1 MSTQQQDQISLEE
14 DWQPVLP
21 HSAPRDEAEMDI
33 TPMIDITFLL
43 LIFFLVTS
51 QPDESTKV
59 DLPEA
64 RYGRGVSQRQA
75 VIFSVIQ
82 GGGRDL
88 APVYLG
94 DGQVSQNRIDGD
106 ARQQADRIETEVRKA
121 LLEGHPNVIIKAE
134 KGVAHREVARVSGAA
149 SRVEGIRRYF
159 AVLEVD

>member
-1 MSTQQQDQISLEE
+1 MSTQQQDQRASEE

-21 HSAPRDEAEMDI
+21 HHAPRDEVDMDI

-51 QPDESTKV
+51 RPDDSTKV

-64 RYGRGVSQRQA
+64 RYGRGVSQREA

-82 GGGRDL
+82 GGGRRL

-94 DGQVSQNRIDGD
+94 DGKVPQNRIDGD

-149 SRVEGIRRYF
+149 SRVEGIRLHF